1 MTVEYLMVVY
11 RRIIDLL
18 ETFSVAKPINRLTFG
33 LKIWHFV
40 TMRAI
45 FIIPLR

>member
-18 ETFSVAKPINRLTFG
+18 ETFSAAKTINRLTFG
-33 LKIWHFV
+33 LKIWPFRDNARLTYHP
-40 TMRAI
+40 R
-45 FIIPLR
+45 